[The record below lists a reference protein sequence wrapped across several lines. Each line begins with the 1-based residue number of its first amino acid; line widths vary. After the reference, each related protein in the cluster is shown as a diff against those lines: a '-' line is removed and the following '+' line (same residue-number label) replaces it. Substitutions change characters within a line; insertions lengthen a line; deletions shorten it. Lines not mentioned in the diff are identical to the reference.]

1 MKLNKFFHHKIN
13 AIGDGGGGGGETAQS
28 CADKGADFNSDTGMC
43 VAHDTTGDIAKA
55 AGTGTIADTALTLEQ
70 IREQLAAWDATFATQ
85 YGEGTPEY
93 IAAQQQA
100 RAQFAKAATDNPAI
114 TFSQEVFAEAVG
126 LTPAEAIAQ
135 YYNYD
140 FTDKDPLELDYTDDI
155 TTYISNFVPPTG
167 GQASVF
173 DDANRSWVPQLTTL
187 ADVQVPT
194 NYERLNPAELAAY
207 APTDP
212 TRDVTKVS
220 QSSPAFSS
228 LDVNPDPTFFDAINF
243 PEKDIVRGT
252 PVVSRGLDADGNPTT
267 GITMGETT
275 ATGSGQDIGGLST
288 NIQFPSGGMGI
299 NADGTGGNV
308 VGTLSTTGNIVDTD
322 TDVTGIKTLKNDQT
336 TTSTVDAAATVSDDQ
351 TVDTSCPVV
360 DGVQW
365 VRNIETDTCEAPAV
379 TVTEVVVANTPNN
392 IKCYNNAGQS
402 QTVTGTLDA
411 DGNAIPKAD
420 IACPVD
426 FPLRTAPTTPL
437 NCPVGQVKDSNG
449 LCVPEETLTCYA
461 QSGASRT
468 VTGPNNEVT
477 CPTDFPYDSACTNGS
492 GDIVARQADG
502 TCPVDSAETIVCYP
516 DDGGD
521 AFDHEGTTCP
531 TGSSLTAPADTET
544 IVCYP
549 DDGGDAFDHEGA
561 TCPTGSSPT
570 APTETI
576 VCYPDDGGDAFDHEG
591 ATCPAGSSPTP
602 TEIFTISTITCY
614 NNDTGEAQEITG
626 ANPTCPTGS
635 STTAPEIVTE
645 TMVCYPDDGSA
656 AFEHEGTTCPAG
668 SSSSEVIVDY
678 GITCYPDDGSAAFQ
692 QMGDTCPV
700 GSSTTAPVFTNTE
713 QVAKIVKDTEDA
725 LIAAYGEN
733 FTEEQKAEYMA
744 LGKNAIAAFAATV
757 DGGITVQEVA
767 MGGQSS
773 GATKLLDLDY
783 TAGAANA
790 GIDASMTDVM
800 KTIQNEYSTGDN
812 FGLVDDVQLYTDN
825 LSTSPGLQ
833 LGQISL
839 GEATAGDFGT
849 TMDALTLA
857 NRASNT
863 VSGTLNPLIVT
874 DETVTN
880 IINGLNTG
888 SLNTQ
893 QVADA
898 YGVTAIQV
906 QAELDNANN
915 ATAAT
920 TPAAT
925 TLANRAADTVSGTLT
940 AGIATSETIND
951 LAAKINS
958 GALTAA
964 QVAGAY
970 GVSEADVNAQVAAIN
985 ANNAA
990 AAATTVT
997 TPTPTDAVGATKVLV
1012 PGEDDTF
1019 IPYNT
1024 SPYTSV
1030 DATFSPGGSFGAQPG
1045 EVDYQWGAAAQGL
1058 SEGDSSFLLG
1068 GPETATVGAGGGSAI
1083 PLGIGGYYGF
1093 NQGGSVDPMEQRSEA
1108 VGSRL
1113 LRQTGLGSLQN
1124 QTMTPEMANTLD
1136 RIMGRR
1142 K

>member
-1 MKLNKFFHHKIN
+1 
-13 AIGDGGGGGGETAQS
+13 
-28 CADKGADFNSDTGMC
+28 
-43 VAHDTTGDIAKA
+43 
-55 AGTGTIADTALTLEQ
+55 
-70 IREQLAAWDATFATQ
+70 
-85 YGEGTPEY
+85 
-93 IAAQQQA
+93 
-100 RAQFAKAATDNPAI
+100 
-114 TFSQEVFAEAVG
+114 
-126 LTPAEAIAQ
+126 
-135 YYNYD
+135 
-140 FTDKDPLELDYTDDI
+140 
-155 TTYISNFVPPTG
+155 
-167 GQASVF
+167 
-173 DDANRSWVPQLTTL
+173 
-187 ADVQVPT
+187 
-194 NYERLNPAELAAY
+194 
-207 APTDP
+207 
-212 TRDVTKVS
+212 
-220 QSSPAFSS
+220 
-228 LDVNPDPTFFDAINF
+228 
-243 PEKDIVRGT
+243 
-252 PVVSRGLDADGNPTT
+252 
-267 GITMGETT
+267 
-275 ATGSGQDIGGLST
+275 
-288 NIQFPSGGMGI
+288 
-299 NADGTGGNV
+299 
-308 VGTLSTTGNIVDTD
+308 
-322 TDVTGIKTLKNDQT
+322 
-336 TTSTVDAAATVSDDQ
+336 
-351 TVDTSCPVV
+351 
-360 DGVQW
+360 
-365 VRNIETDTCEAPAV
+365 
-379 TVTEVVVANTPNN
+379 
-392 IKCYNNAGQS
+392 
-402 QTVTGTLDA
+402 
-411 DGNAIPKAD
+411 
-420 IACPVD
+420 
-426 FPLRTAPTTPL
+426 
-437 NCPVGQVKDSNG
+437 
-449 LCVPEETLTCYA
+449 
-461 QSGASRT
+461 
-468 VTGPNNEVT
+468 
-477 CPTDFPYDSACTNGS
+477 
-492 GDIVARQADG
+492 
-502 TCPVDSAETIVCYP
+502 
-516 DDGGD
+516 
-521 AFDHEGTTCP
+521 
-531 TGSSLTAPADTET
+531 
-544 IVCYP
+544 
-549 DDGGDAFDHEGA
+549 
-561 TCPTGSSPT
+561 
-570 APTETI
+570 
-576 VCYPDDGGDAFDHEG
+576 
-591 ATCPAGSSPTP
+591 
-602 TEIFTISTITCY
+602 
-614 NNDTGEAQEITG
+614 
-626 ANPTCPTGS
+626 
-635 STTAPEIVTE
+635 
-645 TMVCYPDDGSA
+645 MVCYPDDGSA

-783 TAGAANA
+783 TSGAGNA

-997 TPTPTDAVGATKVLV
+997 TPTPTPTPTDAVGATKVLV